1 MEHSR
6 HLLEEFVI
14 WRSREYKVAWRRGS
28 VVRLDQSIDSQGGKI
43 GTEFACRRFIFN
55 SSSVD
60 EGRVCRNVVV
70 LKEGM

>member
-1 MEHSR
+1 M
-6 HLLEEFVI
+6 
-14 WRSREYKVAWRRGS
+14 AWRRGS

-43 GTEFACRRFIFN
+43 GIEFACSRFIFN

-60 EGRVCRNVVV
+60 EGRECRNAVV